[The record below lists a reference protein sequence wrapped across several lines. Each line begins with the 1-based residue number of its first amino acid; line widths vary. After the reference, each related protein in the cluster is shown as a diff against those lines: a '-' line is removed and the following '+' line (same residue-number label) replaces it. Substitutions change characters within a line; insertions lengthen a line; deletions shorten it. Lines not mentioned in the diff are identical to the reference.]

1 MTNVTQ
7 RAFMQISIPLLNSS
21 WHYSFSNTLWIF
33 TLQHFSID
41 IKITPLIKRVLV
53 FHSSMKDMKRINYL
67 KFQVLTAVVMKIW
80 ILWEVTPCWLVH
92 IFLHFKV
99 LWFFHIHGLAVF
111 LGCWTLKMKV
121 LGSIETSV
129 TVCLSTQHEILED

>member
-41 IKITPLIKRVLV
+41 IRITPLIKRVLV
-53 FHSSMKDMKRINYL
+53 FHLSMKDVKRINHL
-67 KFQVLTAVVMKIW
+67 KFQVFTAVVMKVW
-80 ILWEVTPCWLVH
+80 ILWEVTPCWLVD
-92 IFLHFKV
+92 ICVLFKV
-99 LWFFHIHGLAVF
+99 LWFFHIQGPVVF
-111 LGCWTLKMKV
+111 LGYCTLKMKV
-121 LGSIETSV
+121 FGSFETSV
-129 TVCLSTQHEILED
+129 TVCLSAQHEILED